1 MRRYLG
7 WREHL
12 DVSALFSVK
21 GKTAL
26 VTGGSRGI
34 GELIVRGLAA
44 AGCRVYIASRSKA
57 ACNKLAAELTAAGHD
72 VVAMPADLST
82 VDGCRSLRAQFTD
95 REISLDI
102 LIANAGTTW
111 SAPFDEFPV
120 EGWDKVVSVNLR
132 SVFLLVQGLSG
143 VLRQGATADDPARVI
158 TIGSGDG
165 IRTPRHEAFAYTAA
179 KAGLH
184 QFSRHLAQEFV
195 RHHVTVNTIAPGY
208 FRSKMTKWVFDDPDT
223 YSEIIGTPV
232 PMGRPGSAEDIVGP
246 VIWLC
251 SRAGAYVTGTV
262 IPIDGGYTNQ

>member
-1 MRRYLG
+1 M
-7 WREHL
+7 
-12 DVSALFSVK
+12 DITDLFSVE

-44 AGCRVYIASRSKA
+44 AGCRVYVVSRGQE
-57 ACNKLAAELTAAGHD
+57 ACERLAAELTTAGHD
-72 VVAMPADLST
+72 VMAMPADLST
-82 VDGCRSLRAQFTD
+82 VEGCRSLAAEVTE
-95 REISLDI
+95 RETSLDI
-102 LIANAGTTW
+102 LVANAGTTW
-111 SAPFDEFPV
+111 SAPFDEFPI
-120 EGWDKVVSVNLR
+120 EGWDKVLNVNLR

-143 VLRQGATADDPARVI
+143 VLWHGASAEDPARVI

-195 RHHVTVNTIAPGY
+195 RHHVNVNTIAPGY
-208 FRSKMTKWVFDDPDT
+208 FRSKMTAWVFDDPDT
-223 YSEIIGTPV
+223 YSEIMDHSI
-232 PMGRPGSAEDIVGP
+232 PMGRPGTAEDIVGA
-246 VIWLC
+246 VVWLS

-262 IPIDGGYTNQ
+262 IPVDGGYSNL